1 MNPWTPLA
9 AATVGWA
16 ASAVLIRA
24 VLRDGFDTFDVLPGR
39 MTFAMLTLGVV
50 IIFNRRFGTTNPGAW
65 KRGAILGVFGMAL
78 PMAVMTKSLE
88 YLPVSLGGLL
98 IALIPIATIG
108 AAHFLVDGER
118 FIARSLPGLLISLLG
133 AAVLVGVGGTTID
146 GVDELGL
153 GVVFMIVGVTLA
165 GIGGALS
172 RRFALQVSSDQLVLP
187 QFTVAT
193 IIMFLLTPIL
203 GESGF
208 SSFGTREWVLIALAG
223 AIGTTLPF
231 ASFLI
236 AASINPASRLALVG
250 YAVPVVAVT
259 LAVIFLGETV
269 TLSIL
274 AGASLIIGG
283 VYLAE
288 RGTKHVP
295 EPGVS
300 TSR

>member
-1 MNPWTPLA
+1 
-9 AATVGWA
+9 
-16 ASAVLIRA
+16 
-24 VLRDGFDTFDVLPGR
+24 
-39 MTFAMLTLGVV
+39 MT
-50 IIFNRRFGTTNPGAW
+50 GTTNPGAW

-108 AAHFLVDGER
+108 AAHFLVEGER

-153 GVVFMIVGVTLA
+153 GVAFMIVGVTLA

-250 YAVPVVAVT
+250 YTVPVVAVT

>member
-39 MTFAMLTLGVV
+39 MTFAMLSLGLV
-50 IIFNRRFGTTNPGAW
+50 ILFNRRFATVNREAW
-65 KRGAILGVFGMAL
+65 KKGAILGVVGMAL
-78 PMAVMTKSLE
+78 PMSVMTKSLE

-98 IALIPIATIG
+98 IALIPMATIG

-118 FIARSLPGLLISLLG
+118 FIARSLPGLLISLVG
-133 AAVLVGVGGTTID
+133 AAVLVGIGGTTID

-153 GVVFMIVGVTLA
+153 GVGFMGIGVTLA

-193 IIMFLLTPIL
+193 IILFLITPIL

-208 SSFGTREWVLIALAG
+208 SSFGTREWVLISLAG

-274 AGASLIIGG
+274 AGATLIIGG

>member
-65 KRGAILGVFGMAL
+65 TRGTILGVFGMAL

-108 AAHFLVDGER
+108 AAHFLVDNER

>member
-9 AATVGWA
+9 AATIGWA

-24 VLRDGFDTFDVLPGR
+24 VLRNGADTFDLLPGR
-39 MTFAMLTLGVV
+39 MAFAMLTLGVV
-50 IIFNRRFGTTNPGAW
+50 ILFNRRFATTNPEAW
-65 KRGAILGVFGMAL
+65 KRGAILGIFGMAL
-78 PMAVMTKSLE
+78 PMAVMTKSVE

-118 FIARSLPGLLISLLG
+118 FEARSLPGLLISLLG
-133 AAVLVGVGGTTID
+133 AAVLVGIGGATID
-146 GVDELGL
+146 DVDDLGRGVL
-153 GVVFMIVGVTLA
+153 FMIVGVALA
-165 GIGGALS
+165 GVGGALS
-172 RRFALQVSSDQLVLP
+172 RRFALQVSSDQMVLP

-193 IIMFLLTPIL
+193 IILFLLAPAL
-203 GESGF
+203 GKSGF
-208 SSFGTREWVLIALAG
+208 SSFSATEWVLIAFAG

-236 AASINPASRLALVG
+236 AASINPASRLALIG
-250 YAVPVVAVT
+250 YTVPVVAVI
-259 LAVIFLGETV
+259 LAVIFLDETV
-269 TLSIL
+269 TLSI
-274 AGASLIIGG
+274 ATGAALIIGG
-283 VYLAE
+283 VYLSE
-288 RGTKHVP
+288 RVTKHVP

>member
-1 MNPWTPLA
+1 MNPWTPIA

-24 VLRDGFDTFDVLPGR
+24 LLRDGIDTFDLLPGR

-50 IIFNRRFGTTNPGAW
+50 IIFNRRFATLDPDAW

-78 PMAVMTKSLE
+78 PMGVMTKSLE

-108 AAHFLVDGER
+108 AAHFVVDDER
-118 FIARSLPGLLISLLG
+118 FEARSLPGLLISLLG
-133 AAVLVGVGGTTID
+133 AAVLVGIGGTTVE
-146 GVDELGL
+146 GVTDLRR
-153 GVVFMIVGVTLA
+153 GVLLMVVGVTLA

-172 RRFALQVSSDQLVLP
+172 RRFALQVSSDQMVLP
-187 QFTVAT
+187 QFSVATVA
-193 IIMFLLTPIL
+193 MFLLAPVL

-208 SSFGTREWVLIALAG
+208 SSFSTKEWVLIALAG

-236 AASINPASRLALVG
+236 AASINPASRLALIG
-250 YAVPVVAVT
+250 YTVPVVSVT
-259 LAVIFLGETV
+259 LAVIFLRETL
-269 TLSIL
+269 TFSIVV
-274 AGASLIIGG
+274 GATLIIGG

>member
-9 AATVGWA
+9 AATIGWA
-16 ASAVLIRA
+16 ASAVLIKA
-24 VLRDGFDTFDVLPGR
+24 VLLDGFDTFDVLPGR
-39 MTFAMLTLGVV
+39 MTFAMLSLGVV
-50 IIFNRRFGTTNPGAW
+50 ILFNRRFATVNPEAW
-65 KRGAILGVFGMAL
+65 KRGAILGVVGMAL
-78 PMAVMTKSLE
+78 PMSLMTKSLE

-98 IALIPIATIG
+98 IALIPIATIA
-108 AAHFLVDGER
+108 AAHFLVAGES
-118 FIARSLPGLLISLLG
+118 FVLRSLPGLLISLLG
-133 AAVLVGVGGTTID
+133 AGILVGIGGTTID
-146 GVDELGL
+146 GVEDLGL
-153 GVVFMIVGVTLA
+153 GVMLMIAGVTLA

-172 RRFALQVSSDQLVLP
+172 RRFALQLSSDQLVLP

-193 IIMFLLTPIL
+193 IILFVLAPLL
-203 GESGF
+203 GESGL
-208 SSFGTREWVLIALAG
+208 SSFGLKHWVLIALAG

-259 LAVIFLGETV
+259 LAMIFLGERI

-274 AGASLIIGG
+274 AGATLIIGG
-283 VYLAE
+283 LYLAE
-288 RGTKHVP
+288 RATKHVP